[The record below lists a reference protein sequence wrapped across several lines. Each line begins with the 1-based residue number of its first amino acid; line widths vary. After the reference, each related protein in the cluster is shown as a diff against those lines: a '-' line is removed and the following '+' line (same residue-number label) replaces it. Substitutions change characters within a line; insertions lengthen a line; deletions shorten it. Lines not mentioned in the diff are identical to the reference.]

1 MSSCRPV
8 VIGEAAVAVPAL
20 VAVEWAAAVAL
31 AVVGSVDLDLPRT
44 HLGTVAVAEV
54 SAADAVAVVDT
65 AEDMAVAVVAA
76 VTAGVDMVVEALV
89 VMGAAVEAGMA
100 EAALEVMGAAVE
112 AAAVA
117 MEVIK
122 LHLLFFS
129 VLTKKN
135 NNNLK
140 VRSMQ

>member
-1 MSSCRPV
+1 M
-8 VIGEAAVAVPAL
+8 AVPAL

-44 HLGTVAVAEV
+44 HLGTVAVAEG

-65 AEDMAVAVVAA
+65 AEDMAGAVVAA
-76 VTAGVDMVVEALV
+76 VTAGAGMVAEALV
-89 VMGAAVEAGMA
+89 VMVAVVEAGMA
-100 EAALEVMGAAVE
+100 EAALVVMGAAVE

-122 LHLLFFS
+122 SHLLFLG
-129 VLTKKN
+129 VLT
-135 NNNLK
+135 
-140 VRSMQ
+140 

>member
-44 HLGTVAVAEV
+44 HLGTVAVAEG
-54 SAADAVAVVDT
+54 SAADAVVVVVDT
-65 AEDMAVAVVAA
+65 AEDMAGAVVAA
-76 VTAGVDMVVEALV
+76 VTAGAGMVAEALV
-89 VMGAAVEAGMA
+89 VMGAAVQVGMA
-100 EAALEVMGAAVE
+100 EAALVVMGVAVE
-112 AAAVA
+112 AVAGA

-122 LHLLFFS
+122 LHLLFLG
-129 VLTKKN
+129 VLT
-135 NNNLK
+135 
-140 VRSMQ
+140 